1 ARPGRGQVAIRT
13 VVKLL
18 PWEISHTLIWQMQ
31 AVFHRSGHA
40 AEIPIWIFV
49 GLGAVD
55 IAILVYLGTSL
66 LGRQLG
72 PHDRASRTIVVE
84 SEAAG
89 P

>member
-1 ARPGRGQVAIRT
+1 
-13 VVKLL
+13 VKLL

-31 AVFHRSGHA
+31 AVFHRSGYA